1 MNYEQCL
8 LYLDKVQ
15 NLGIKFGLDNVKTIL
30 SSFGN
35 PHLSYPSLLVAGSN
49 GKGSVC
55 AMLSH
60 VLSVHSYRT
69 GLYTSPHL
77 VHVRERI
84 RSQYVPISERSF
96 THHLNRLR
104 TRIEELIEAKELLS
118 PPTYFE
124 MLSCLAFLF
133 FEEEEV
139 DMAVLEVG
147 MGGRFDATNV
157 AQPLVTAITTISEEH
172 QKFLGDTPAQI
183 ASEKAGIIK
192 PSIPIVCGVE
202 EKEAVETIRRRAGEL
217 KAPFIS
223 AFSKERQLILVK
235 PGVHH
240 TFSYQFD
247 SHEYV
252 FTPSLRG
259 AHQGRNAAIAI
270 AVLEQLDR
278 LWQKLDREQI
288 IQGLEMTRWPG
299 RLEVLSEHPFV
310 LVDGAHNEEGARA
323 LSAYVKEFVPK
334 PLTLI
339 FAVMRDKNIEHLAN
353 ILFPLAD
360 KVILTRFPFHKVAEP
375 EDVLEKAQDFQDR
388 ILLEPDVDRAVKIAL
403 EETSTEGAIC
413 VAGSLFLV
421 GELKK
426 IFPSSDVQ

>member
-1 MNYEQCL
+1 MNYEECL
-8 LYLDKVQ
+8 LYLDRVQ
-15 NLGIKFGLDNVKTIL
+15 NLGIKFGLDNVRTIL
-30 SSFGN
+30 SSFGD

-60 VLSVHSYRT
+60 ALSAHGFRI

-84 RSQYVPISERSF
+84 RSQHTPISEKSF
-96 THHLNRLR
+96 THHLNCLR

-124 MLSCLAFLF
+124 MLSCLAFIYF
-133 FEEEEV
+133 AEDEV

-157 AQPLVTAITTISEEH
+157 AQPLVTTITTISEEH

-192 PSIPIVCGVE
+192 TGIPVVCGVE
-202 EKEAVETIRRRAGEL
+202 EKESFETIRLRAREL

-223 AFSKERQLILVK
+223 AFNEGRHLVLVK
-235 PGVHH
+235 SGAHH
-240 TFSYQFD
+240 TFSYKFD
-247 SHEYV
+247 GHEYL

-278 LWQKLDREQI
+278 HWKKLDRDTI
-288 IQGLEMTRWPG
+288 IHSLENTSWPG
-299 RLEVLSEHPFV
+299 RLEVISECPFV

-323 LSAYVKEFVPK
+323 LSEYVEEFVPK

-339 FAVMRDKNIEHLAN
+339 FAVMRDKKIGNLAN
-353 ILFPLAD
+353 ILFPLAER
-360 KVILTRFPFHKVAEP
+360 VILTRFPYHKAADP
-375 EDVLEKAQDFQDR
+375 EDVLEKAQAYQDR
-388 ILLEPDVDRAVKIAL
+388 IYLEPDVEMAVKIAL
-403 EETSTEGAIC
+403 EEATTGGAVC

-426 IFPSSDVQ
+426 IFPTPNAD